1 MDGAGTKG
9 GDMRL
14 IKQGRRWHLYRNGRE
29 VYAGTLDGAFIMIE
43 AIREVGV

>member
-1 MDGAGTKG
+1 MDGSYEEG

-29 VYAGTLDGAFIMIE
+29 VYAGTLDGAFAMIE